1 MHVLVVRGTVKPGE
15 SAAFLAA
22 AVDYNTARE
31 AAGVP
36 AYRILAR
43 TDAASGEERYVF
55 VAEFADEDGID
66 QAEELI
72 DAGTFS
78 DPLNRMYAHLVDG
91 SVSAT
96 RLRDL

>member
-22 AVDYNTARE
+22 AADYNTARE

-36 AYRILAR
+36 AYRILVR
-43 TDAASGEERYVF
+43 TDDAGEEHYVF
-55 VAEFADEDGID
+55 VAEFDDDAGID
-66 QAEELI
+66 HAEDLI

-78 DPLNRMYAHLVDG
+78 DPLNRMYAHLVEG
-91 SVSAT
+91 SVSAM